1 MAEPAGA
8 SLLTEERARVLA
20 SGYKSRPF
28 WGAITPR
35 WILRYLR
42 AHNAFLSVDGGSYR
56 VNRVTESYLDVQTS
70 VAGDTSV
77 LPQENLHVAHGHG
90 EGSGLGESFALYE
103 PAPQQIWIRSVQT
116 VVKVHTRV
124 PTLYSAQHNQL
135 EQQIRLAAEYL
146 YETQENLF
154 FSHPEYGIL
163 TNVDPSFR
171 FEGAPEPTTDVLDHL
186 LSLSWKEPDLFVMHP
201 ETFEAL
207 SIHAARRSIRLGTVE
222 KCGGRLFPSWQGIP
236 IFPTNKLFLTPK
248 AAKADAAKGS
258 VYEMQPRVPG
268 DSTTQIALLRVGE
281 EKQGVVGL
289 YAAKNPGSEKYPFI
303 SVDPMGISDDS
314 VASYLLS
321 MFVAAATLA
330 PDAVACAEV
339 TV

>member
-1 MAEPAGA
+1 MAEPAAA
-8 SLLTEERARVLA
+8 SLLTEERGRVLA

-28 WGAITPR
+28 WGGITPR
-35 WILRYLR
+35 WVLRYLR
-42 AHNAFLSVDGGSYR
+42 AHGAYVSVDGGSYR

-77 LPQENLHVAHGHG
+77 LPQENLRVAHGHS
-90 EGSGLGESFALYE
+90 EGTKIPESFALYE
-103 PAPQQIWIRSVQT
+103 PEPQQIWIRAVQT

-135 EQQIRLAAEYL
+135 DQQIRIAAEYL
-146 YETQENLF
+146 YETQENLL

-163 TNVDPSFR
+163 TNVDPNLR
-171 FEGAPEPTTDVLDHL
+171 VEGAPEPTPDLLDHL
-186 LSLSWKEPDLFVMHP
+186 LGLCWKEPDLFVMHP
-201 ETFEAL
+201 ETLEAF
-207 SIHAARRSIRLGTVE
+207 SAAATRRSIRLGTVE
-222 KCGGRLFPSWQGIP
+222 KCGGRLFPAWQGVP
-236 IFPTNKLFLTPK
+236 IFPSNKLFLTPK
-248 AAKADAAKGS
+248 AKKTDSTTAPD
-258 VYEMQPRVPG
+258 YQLLPRVPG

-321 MFVAAATLA
+321 MYVAAAALA

>member
-28 WGAITPR
+28 WGGITPR
-35 WILRYLR
+35 WVLRYLR
-42 AHNAFLSVDGGSYR
+42 AHNAFVPVDGGSYR
-56 VNRVTESYLDVQTS
+56 VNRATEPYLDVQTS
-70 VAGDTSV
+70 VTGDASV
-77 LPQENLHVAHGHG
+77 LPHENLRVAHGHQ
-90 EGSGLGESFALYE
+90 EGTRLAESFALYD
-103 PAPQQIWIRSVQT
+103 PDPQQIWIRAIQT

-124 PTLYSAQHNQL
+124 ATLYSAQHSQL
-135 EQQIRLAAEYL
+135 VQQIGLASEYL

-163 TNVDPSFR
+163 TNVEPSLR
-171 FEGAPEPTTDVLDHL
+171 VEGAPEPTPDLLDHL
-186 LSLSWKEPDLFVMHP
+186 LSLCWKEPDLFVMHP
-201 ETFEAL
+201 EALEAF
-207 SIHAARRSIRLGTVE
+207 SAAATRQSIRLATVE
-222 KCGGRLFPSWQGIP
+222 KCGGRLFRAWQGVP
-236 IFPTNKLFLTPK
+236 IFPSNKLFLTPK
-248 AAKADAAKGS
+248 AKKADPATAS
-258 VYEMQPRVPG
+258 DYQLLPRVRG

-289 YAAKNPGSEKYPFI
+289 YAAKNPGSEHYPFI

>member
-1 MAEPAGA
+1 MAEPVGA

-28 WGAITPR
+28 WGGITPR
-35 WILRYLR
+35 WVLRYLR
-42 AHNAFLSVDGGSYR
+42 AHDAFVSVDGGSYR

-90 EGSGLGESFALYE
+90 EGTDLGESFALYD
-103 PAPQQIWIRSVQT
+103 PDPQQIWIRSIQT
-116 VVKVHTRV
+116 VLKVHTRV

-135 EQQIRLAAEYL
+135 EQQVRLAAEYL
-146 YETQENLF
+146 YETQENLL

-163 TNVDPSFR
+163 TNVAPSYR
-171 FEGAPEPTTDVLDHL
+171 VEGAPEPTLDLLDHL
-186 LSLSWKEPDLFVMHP
+186 LSLCWKEPDLFVMHP
-201 ETFEAL
+201 ETLEAL
-207 SIHAARRSIRLGTVE
+207 RARATRQSVRLETIE
-222 KCGGRLFPSWQGIP
+222 KCGGRLFSSWRGVPMFPS
-236 IFPTNKLFLTPK
+236 NKLFLTPK
-248 AAKADAAKGS
+248 AKKSDAAASG
-258 VYEMQPRVPG
+258 YETLPRAPG
-268 DSTTQIALLRVGE
+268 ESTTQIALLRVGE

-289 YAAKNPGSEKYPFI
+289 FAAKNPGTERFPFI

-330 PDAVACAEV
+330 PDAVASAEV

>member
-1 MAEPAGA
+1 MAEPAGT

-28 WGAITPR
+28 WGGITPR
-35 WILRYLR
+35 WVLRYLR
-42 AHNAFLSVDGGSYR
+42 AHDAFVAVDGGSYR
-56 VNRVTESYLDVQTS
+56 VNRVTETYLDVQTS

-77 LPQENLHVAHGHG
+77 LPQENLHVAHDHG
-90 EGSGLGESFALYE
+90 EGTELAESFALYE
-103 PAPQQIWIRSVQT
+103 PDPQQIWIRSIQT

-135 EQQIRLAAEYL
+135 EQQIRVAAEYL

-154 FSHPEYGIL
+154 FFHPEYGIL
-163 TNVDPSFR
+163 TNVAPSYR
-171 FEGAPEPTTDVLDHL
+171 VEGTPEPTLDLLDHL
-186 LSLSWKEPDLFVMHP
+186 LSLCWKEPDLFVMHP
-201 ETFEAL
+201 ETLEAL
-207 SIHAARRSIRLGTVE
+207 SIQATRQSVRLGTIE
-222 KCGGRLFPSWQGIP
+222 KCGGRLFSSWRGIP
-236 IFPTNKLFLTPK
+236 MFPSNKLFMTPK
-248 AAKADAAKGS
+248 AKEADTAASG
-258 VYEMQPRVPG
+258 YATLPRVPG

-289 YAAKNPGSEKYPFI
+289 FAAKNPGSERYPFI

-321 MFVAAATLA
+321 MYVAAATLA
-330 PDAVACAEV
+330 PDAVAYAEV